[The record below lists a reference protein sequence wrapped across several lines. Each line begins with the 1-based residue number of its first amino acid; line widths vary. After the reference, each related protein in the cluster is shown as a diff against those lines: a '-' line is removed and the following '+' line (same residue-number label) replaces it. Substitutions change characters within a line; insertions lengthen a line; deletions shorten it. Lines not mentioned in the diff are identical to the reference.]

1 LHAAGR
7 SYNDLSQYPVF
18 PWILAD
24 YTSPVLDLGS
34 AATFREVLE
43 SRYGQIKH
51 ELVKNTTLLCSVS
64 DPDQHGSELIWLRSQ
79 LQGGAV
85 VQIRTNGRSIS

>member
-1 LHAAGR
+1 MIHNIHPDLDLFFYPSRVPDPGSRGQKGTGSRIRNTASSLDSLSLPSVLHAAGR

-43 SRYGQIKH
+43 SR
-51 ELVKNTTLLCSVS
+51 
-64 DPDQHGSELIWLRSQ
+64 
-79 LQGGAV
+79 
-85 VQIRTNGRSIS
+85 

>member
-1 LHAAGR
+1 
-7 SYNDLSQYPVF
+7 VF

-43 SRYGQIKH
+43 SRKGQI
-51 ELVKNTTLLCSVS
+51 EEVLVKNASLLYSVS
-64 DPDQHGSELIWLRSQ
+64 DPDPH
-79 LQGGAV
+79 
-85 VQIRTNGRSIS
+85 